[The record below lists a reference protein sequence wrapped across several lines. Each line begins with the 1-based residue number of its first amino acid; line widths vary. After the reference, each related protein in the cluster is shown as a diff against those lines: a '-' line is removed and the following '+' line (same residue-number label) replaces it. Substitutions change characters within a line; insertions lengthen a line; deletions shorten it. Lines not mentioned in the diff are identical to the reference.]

1 MKRVAC
7 VLLSHAILWAATAAA
22 AGEAWTWTKLADA
35 PRDVAGRECPPGMD
49 GAWCYVPEWKGFLLY
64 GEVPIEAVG
73 QAVFGAARRLRAGE
87 KRLALHPNC
96 GTNLVTAATLATL
109 ATALA
114 LGGAQ
119 GTRRRIERLP
129 LAVLASLAALLLARP
144 AGELAQRYLTT
155 QAEIGSLQVTSIER
169 LTRPGP
175 AVHRVRTTG

>member
-1 MKRVAC
+1 MIRRLLLNF
-7 VLLSHAILWAATAAA
+7 LLSLDRVRRNHALEHATLQLLNR
-22 AGEAWTWTKLADA
+22 THPQTLLI
-35 PRDVAGRECPPGMD
+35 GRSDP
-49 GAWCYVPEWKGFLLY
+49 KGFLLY